1 MSNDRLWLLI
11 DADDTLWEN
20 SVYFER
26 AFEEF
31 AAFLDHP
38 EMTPPEV
45 REVLDAIEIENIRV
59 NGYGAANFGRNMQ
72 NCFRRLARR
81 EFSDP
86 DLETVAEIAAGIRRR
101 PMELLDGVAETLEH
115 LSGRHHLT
123 LFSKGSADEQLDK
136 FKRSGLESHFDDC
149 RIVPE
154 KNVGAY
160 REMVEE
166 GERRHERTW
175 MIGNSPKSDIHPAL
189 DAGLGAVLVPHEFT
203 WSLEVSELPA
213 PSERFRVV
221 ERFADLRRI
230 F

>member
-1 MSNDRLWLLI
+1 MSTDRLWLLI

-20 SVYFER
+20 SVYFEQ

-38 EMTPPEV
+38 EMSPPEL
-45 REVLDAIEIENIRV
+45 RAILDAIEVENIRV
-59 NGYGAANFGRNMQ
+59 NGYGSANFGRNMQ
-72 NCFRRLARR
+72 QCFRGLAHR
-81 EFSDP
+81 ERSDG
-86 DLETVAEIAAGIRRR
+86 DLETVAEIAAGIRRQ
-101 PMELLDGVAETLEH
+101 PVELLDGVVETLEH
-115 LSGRHHLT
+115 LSERHHLT
-123 LFSKGSADEQLDK
+123 LFSKGSRDEQLDK
-136 FKRSGLESHFDDC
+136 FKRSGLEGHFDDC

-154 KNVGAY
+154 KNSSAY
-160 REMVEE
+160 RELLEE
-166 GERRHERTW
+166 GERHHERTW

-189 DAGLGAVLVPHEFT
+189 DAGLGAVLVPHAFT

-221 ERFADLRRI
+221 ERFSDLRVI

>member
-38 EMTPPEV
+38 ELSSPEV
-45 REVLDAIEIENIRV
+45 REILDAIEVENIRV
-59 NGYGAANFGRNMQ
+59 NGYGSANFGRNMQ
-72 NCFRRLARR
+72 QCFRRLARR

-86 DLETVAEIAAGIRRR
+86 ELDAVAEMAAEILRK
-101 PMELLDGVAETLEH
+101 PVELLEGVAETLEH
-115 LSGRHHLT
+115 LSKRHHLT
-123 LFSKGSADEQLDK
+123 LFSKGSTQEQLDK

-149 RIVPE
+149 RIVHE
-154 KNVGAY
+154 KNASAY
-160 REMVEE
+160 RRLLEE
-166 GERRHERTW
+166 GERHHERTW

-189 DAGLGAVLVPHEFT
+189 EAGLGAVLVPHEFT
-203 WSLEVSELPA
+203 WSLEASELPD

-221 ERFADLRRI
+221 ERFADLQVI